1 MDNQSEVVN
10 STTNILII
18 EDDEDF
24 SSILRRVIEQDPEL
38 KVVEVIS
45 CEQDA
50 LARVKS
56 TSIHDV
62 HCVLLDLQL
71 PMSRGDKT
79 VSSLAGIRIL
89 EELRHQQGFYG
100 TVIVL
105 TNSKSPA
112 DGQRALAAGCDGYL
126 CKRARISEVPEMLA
140 ELKMAIKGEVILV
153 ASMMRHVFIRDDI
166 SAKEARMLDLLS
178 VGKSWAEIARELGYK
193 TPKAAANVGDRIFD
207 KLLTPQ
213 DQQKLAAEGAKKRHK
228 ALEIWQ
234 SRRLSHSRG

>member
-89 EELRHQQGFYG
+89 EELRHQQGFY
-100 TVIVL
+100 
-105 TNSKSPA
+105 
-112 DGQRALAAGCDGYL
+112 
-126 CKRARISEVPEMLA
+126 
-140 ELKMAIKGEVILV
+140 
-153 ASMMRHVFIRDDI
+153 
-166 SAKEARMLDLLS
+166 
-178 VGKSWAEIARELGYK
+178 
-193 TPKAAANVGDRIFD
+193 
-207 KLLTPQ
+207 
-213 DQQKLAAEGAKKRHK
+213 
-228 ALEIWQ
+228 
-234 SRRLSHSRG
+234 

>member
-1 MDNQSEVVN
+1 MAGKMQMDTDTSDK
-10 STTNILII
+10 TITKIMII

-38 KVVEVIS
+38 QVVEVIS

-50 LARVKS
+50 LNRAKRS
-56 TSIHDV
+56 DIHNVD
-62 HCVLLDLQL
+62 CVLLDLQL
-71 PMSRGDKT
+71 PMSHGDKT

-100 TVIVL
+100 TIIVL
-105 TNSKSPA
+105 TNSKSAA

-126 CKRARISEVPEMLA
+126 CKRARISDIPEMLA
-140 ELKMAIKGEVILV
+140 ELKMSIKGEVILV

-166 SAKEARMLDLLS
+166 SAKEARLLDLLS
-178 VGKSWAEIARELGYK
+178 QGKSWSEIARELGYK
-193 TPKAAANVGDRIFD
+193 TPKAVANVGDRIFD

-213 DQQKLAAEGAKKRHK
+213 DQQKLAIEGTKKRQK
-228 ALEIWQ
+228 AL
-234 SRRLSHSRG
+234 